1 MKAILT
7 VLMTTLFSAVLAIS
21 LLLTIPKLRHGV
33 FLFSLELP
41 GYITKFLVEQYIPV
55 RRFDKAVPWLE
66 RELKLVNW
74 FAPPQNKLLPGLI
87 KNAEYA
93 VEHARFPSDF
103 LILQPFLKKLV
114 NSHPQLYPA
123 RIWLAQAL
131 ANVDPHLSLEQLEEA
146 VKLSPTGSK
155 PFRIA
160 INLALRN
167 KMGEELDEWCS
178 RYKNAHFGA
187 FQPKSSS
194 TLSTDGIGLRRVTL
208 EVLSDSGDRLFITN
222 MGLQL
227 DKSKTYYFSLTK
239 STLAKELRVHLAIVS
254 GISVDLKKIRT
265 YKSGE
270 LKNSFDLGKDLP
282 MTSWGGFFLK
292 NGHFLSTSQ
301 KGGIISIFSPSSDGS
316 GFGETDQIR
325 IDLEFKKLGIAN
337 PTPCG
342 QNSTNK

>member
-1 MKAILT
+1 MWHFDISELSPIL
-7 VLMTTLFSAVLAIS
+7 
-21 LLLTIPKLRHGV
+21 V
-33 FLFSLELP
+33 FFP
-41 GYITKFLVEQYIPV
+41 IIVFGPITQF
-55 RRFDKAVPWLE
+55 
-66 RELKLVNW
+66 
-74 FAPPQNKLLPGLI
+74 
-87 KNAEYA
+87 
-93 VEHARFPSDF
+93 FPIITGPI
-103 LILQPFLKKLV
+103 ILQPFLKKLV

-270 LKNSFDLGKDLP
+270 LKNSFDAPLPQDSSGKSKSYNTKYTFD
-282 MTSWGGFFLK
+282 
-292 NGHFLSTSQ
+292 NGDIIFIACYDWSEETGKGDHFRYGILSN
-301 KGGIISIFSPSSDGS
+301 
-316 GFGETDQIR
+316 
-325 IDLEFKKLGIAN
+325 EFAKWVRGAHK
-337 PTPCG
+337 
-342 QNSTNK
+342 